1 MTKILRYLL
10 ILLYLFSACE
20 ARKHDSQT
28 ENTDTLKQT
37 FWVKEFEFEKYSVTR
52 AAEGYGKRLFID
64 SLNFRIYRGYFVGD
78 STKLIIEHCEDF
90 LNDTAVY
97 KEYYLN
103 GRLKEISF
111 QTLYN
116 RIPIRKHFIY
126 DKKGNVTKVT
136 DYEKNLGVTVENAI
150 QIAERQGM
158 KEPFE
163 IGISMDSLFWEILI
177 WKNIEFDSTTNRG
190 IDKGLGVAIN
200 RRDGLTQ
207 ALERRRKFVY

>member
-1 MTKILRYLL
+1 MTKTLRYLL
-10 ILLYLFSACE
+10 ILAYLFSACE
-20 ARKHDSQT
+20 TRKRDSQT
-28 ENTDTLKQT
+28 EKTDTLKQT

-78 STKLIIEHCEDF
+78 STKLIIEHYEDL

-116 RIPIRKHFIY
+116 RVPIRKHCIY
-126 DKKGNVTKVT
+126 DKKGNVIKMT
-136 DYEKNLGVTVENAI
+136 DYEKNLGVTVDNAV

-158 KEPFE
+158 KKPFE
-163 IGISMDSLFWEILI
+163 IGISMDSLFWEILV

-200 RRDGLTQ
+200 RKDGLTQ
-207 ALERRRKFVY
+207 VVERYRKFVY